1 MEKQSYL
8 SPSLGLLELTIIRD
22 AHPTVSI
29 LLDLGIPNFTVF
41 SLKFPFIEEEPTST
55 SALVAESIHILLDE
69 MSAFMLSMEFDNDVI
84 VSMYSTILDCFK
96 NMTAESDPNANNS
109 PASQDASIKMFE
121 GTFKLPMAFVNETYD
136 KVVTAATK
144 IQRTPAVRHLQLDYS
159 KPIKPSV
166 SDAQRIIRQ
175 YQHRSL
181 KTQPQ
186 PLYVVVYDTKGRP
199 RGTIPFDNTL
209 KNKLL
214 KSIYA
219 AKTPEYTAT
228 VKFLTEMDMKL
239 TNVDGI
245 PKNLFVG
252 EVQFD
257 PEAYCGNDMALY
269 RGGGGDTYIVKLPD
283 GRCVGF
289 PLKRPSILFL
299 KANNFPVP
307 GEYGRWRM
315 IHEEEPEEQSEDA
328 VDSVGKELNETDPEF
343 DAGTEG
349 SKTAASG
356 YGFKRQSPE
365 NSYLPQLELMRMGKN
380 VGVGDAVQASAKTG
394 DYHDSQGFW
403 AGEGGGAS
411 GILPICS
418 KTKRICLAWR
428 SSAVQQGDCWGTL
441 GGAIQRG
448 MEPAAS
454 AQEEMAEE
462 TGYRGAVQLHPA
474 FVFKSGTFSYFNFIG
489 IVPNEFGFHPHSGAS
504 WETYEIR
511 WVSYEEVL
519 EMMRM
524 EPGLFHTGLIVL
536 FKNSGELIRNLCAE
550 SSTNQKE
557 NSK

>member
-1 MEKQSYL
+1 
-8 SPSLGLLELTIIRD
+8 
-22 AHPTVSI
+22 
-29 LLDLGIPNFTVF
+29 
-41 SLKFPFIEEEPTST
+41 
-55 SALVAESIHILLDE
+55 
-69 MSAFMLSMEFDNDVI
+69 
-84 VSMYSTILDCFK
+84 
-96 NMTAESDPNANNS
+96 
-109 PASQDASIKMFE
+109 
-121 GTFKLPMAFVNETYD
+121 
-136 KVVTAATK
+136 
-144 IQRTPAVRHLQLDYS
+144 
-159 KPIKPSV
+159 
-166 SDAQRIIRQ
+166 
-175 YQHRSL
+175 
-181 KTQPQ
+181 
-186 PLYVVVYDTKGRP
+186 
-199 RGTIPFDNTL
+199 
-209 KNKLL
+209 
-214 KSIYA
+214 
-219 AKTPEYTAT
+219 
-228 VKFLTEMDMKL
+228 MDMKL

-269 RGGGGDTYIVKLPD
+269 RGGDTYIVKLPD

-315 IHEEEPEEQSEDA
+315 IHEEESEEQSEDA

-343 DAGTEG
+343 DAGTED

-365 NSYLPQLELMRMGKN
+365 NSYLTQLERIMQKFKNAVRFNGYTPIGDSDYRVQCSSLEPPVVIVRLLKSEDQGRVWDVWHQGRKILAGNDAISLLMWMDKN
-380 VGVGDAVQASAKTG
+380 VGVGDVVQASAKTA
-394 DYHDSQGFW
+394 DHHDEQGFW